1 MNKPEMRTFGG
12 YLVNMRYLTVHTH
25 IIIKV
30 DVTNFIVVLS
40 FTLVTSLS
48 SYFPVLFRLAPLD

>member
-12 YLVNMRYLTVHTH
+12 YLVNMHYLTVGTH

-30 DVTNFIVVLS
+30 DITNFIVVLS

-48 SYFPVLFRLAPLD
+48 SYFPVLFPLAPLD